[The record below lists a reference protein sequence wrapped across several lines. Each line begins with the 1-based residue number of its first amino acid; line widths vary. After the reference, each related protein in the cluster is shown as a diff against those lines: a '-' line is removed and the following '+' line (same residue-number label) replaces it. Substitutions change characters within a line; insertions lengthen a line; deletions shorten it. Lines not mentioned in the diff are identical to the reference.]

1 MFNIFPSGNVT
12 FGALSCDLEI
22 HRVVVHGRKKC
33 DIIGTRLRTPHFIPF
48 RLYCFAFALHVLVG
62 RGR

>member
-1 MFNIFPSGNVT
+1 MLRLVHYLVILKSIGL
-12 FGALSCDLEI
+12 LSTAE
-22 HRVVVHGRKKC
+22 KKC

-48 RLYCFAFALHVLVG
+48 RLYGFAFALHVLVG